1 MGLDFKIRTFVMKK
15 LNLFTMGLMLIHA
28 TGAIADEHSLA
39 KLTDLAGASG
49 FEKSVRDAVKQQWQP
64 SMNRITVDGMGNL
77 IGQYKTNQKGPNVL
91 LMAHMD
97 EVGYMIESITPDGF
111 LKIIPLGGIPSS
123 VIFAQRWMVSTP
135 KGAIL
140 AYSGMDSTH
149 LIDEV
154 KKNQLPKGNAVFLDI
169 GAETKEQAETKFNV
183 RPGLQVTPA
192 SQFSALS
199 ENRFL
204 AKALDDRLG
213 LALIS
218 DVLDSIKNQERPNQ
232 LYAAATVQEEVGLR
246 GASTVYKSTHPDI
259 TINVEVG
266 IADDYPALIAKRKG
280 RIALGK
286 GPTLFVF
293 DRSMIPHQELLN
305 WVLDL
310 AKKNNIQVQL
320 ESEIG
325 YGQDGSKVQSSGSGV
340 PSINI
345 GVPIRYAHQQ
355 AGMFDK
361 RDYDQAV
368 KLVSLIVTHLNQ
380 QVVEQIKAG

>member
-1 MGLDFKIRTFVMKK
+1 MKK
-15 LNLFTMGLMLIHA
+15 SKELMLGLMLISA
-28 TGAIADEHSLA
+28 TASAVADEHSLA

-49 FEKSVRDAVKQQWQP
+49 FEKSVRDVVKQQWQQ
-64 SMNRITVDGMGNL
+64 SMNNLSVDGMGNL
-77 IGQYKTNQKGPNVL
+77 IGQYKLNQKGPNVL

-111 LKIIPLGGIPSS
+111 LKIIPLGGIPAS

-135 KGAIL
+135 QGPIL

-149 LIDEV
+149 LIEEA
-154 KKNQLPKGNAVFLDI
+154 KKNNLPAAHAVFLDI
-169 GAETKEQAETKFNV
+169 GAENKEQAETKFNV

-199 ENRFL
+199 DNRFL

-213 LALIS
+213 LALIG

-246 GASTVYKSTHPDI
+246 GASTVYQSTHPDI

-266 IADDYPALIAKRKG
+266 IADDYPALVAKRKG

-286 GPTLFVF
+286 GPTLFVY

-305 WVLDL
+305 WILDL

-325 YGQDGSKVQSSGSGV
+325 YGQDGSKVQGSGSGV

-355 AGMFDK
+355 AGVFDK

-380 QVVEQIKAG
+380 QVVDQIKAG

>member
-1 MGLDFKIRTFVMKK
+1 MKK

-135 KGAIL
+135 KGPIL

-154 KKNQLPKGNAVFLDI
+154 KKINC
-169 GAETKEQAETKFNV
+169 
-183 RPGLQVTPA
+183 
-192 SQFSALS
+192 
-199 ENRFL
+199 
-204 AKALDDRLG
+204 
-213 LALIS
+213 
-218 DVLDSIKNQERPNQ
+218 
-232 LYAAATVQEEVGLR
+232 LR
-246 GASTVYKSTHPDI
+246 GMRYF
-259 TINVEVG
+259 
-266 IADDYPALIAKRKG
+266 LI
-280 RIALGK
+280 
-286 GPTLFVF
+286 
-293 DRSMIPHQELLN
+293 
-305 WVLDL
+305 
-310 AKKNNIQVQL
+310 
-320 ESEIG
+320 
-325 YGQDGSKVQSSGSGV
+325 
-340 PSINI
+340 
-345 GVPIRYAHQQ
+345 
-355 AGMFDK
+355 
-361 RDYDQAV
+361 
-368 KLVSLIVTHLNQ
+368 
-380 QVVEQIKAG
+380 

>member
-1 MGLDFKIRTFVMKK
+1 MNK
-15 LNLFTMGLMLIHA
+15 LNGLTIGLMLISA
-28 TGAIADEHSLA
+28 TTGAVADEYSLV

-49 FEKSVRDAVKQQWQP
+49 FEKSVRDVVKQQWQQ
-64 SMNRITVDGMGNL
+64 SMSNLTVDGMGNL
-77 IGQYKTNQKGPNVL
+77 IGQYKEDQKGPNVL

-97 EVGYMIESITPDGF
+97 EVGYMVESITPDGF
-111 LKIIPLGGIPSS
+111 LKIIPLGGIPAS

-135 KGAIL
+135 NGPIL

-149 LIDEV
+149 LLEEA
-154 KKNQLPKGNAVFLDI
+154 KKNNLPAANAVFLDI
-169 GAETKEQAETKFNV
+169 GAESKEQAETKFNV

-192 SQFSALS
+192 SQFSPLS

-213 LALIS
+213 LALIG
-218 DVLDSIKNQERPNQ
+218 DVLDSIKNKDRQNQ

-246 GASTVYKSTHPDI
+246 GASTVYQSTHPDI

-266 IADDYPALIAKRKG
+266 IADDYPALVAKRKG

-286 GPTLFVF
+286 GPTLFVY

-305 WVLDL
+305 WILDL
-310 AKKNNIQVQL
+310 AKNNNIQVQL
-320 ESEIG
+320 ESEVG
-325 YGQDGSKVQSSGSGV
+325 YGQDGSKVQGSGSGV

-355 AGMFDK
+355 AGVFDK

-368 KLVSLIVTHLNQ
+368 KLVGLIVTHLNQ
-380 QVVEQIKAG
+380 NIVDKIKEG

>member
-1 MGLDFKIRTFVMKK
+1 MKK
-15 LNLFTMGLMLIHA
+15 LNGLTIGLMLISA
-28 TGAIADEHSLA
+28 TTGAVVDEYSLV

-49 FEKSVRDAVKQQWQP
+49 FEKSVRDLVKQQWQQ
-64 SMNRITVDGMGNL
+64 SMSNLTVDGMGNL
-77 IGQYKTNQKGPNVL
+77 IGQYKEDQKGPHVL

-97 EVGYMIESITPDGF
+97 EVGYMVESITPDGF
-111 LKIIPLGGIPSS
+111 LKIIPLGGIPAS
-123 VIFAQRWMVSTP
+123 VIFAQRWTVSTP
-135 KGAIL
+135 NGPIL

-149 LIDEV
+149 LLEEA
-154 KKNQLPKGNAVFLDI
+154 KKNNLPAANAVFLDI
-169 GAETKEQAETKFNV
+169 GAESKEQAETKFMV

-192 SQFSALS
+192 SQFSPLS

-213 LALIS
+213 LALIG
-218 DVLDSIKNQERPNQ
+218 DVLDSIKNKDRPNQ

-246 GASTVYKSTHPDI
+246 GASTVYQSTHPDI

-266 IADDYPALIAKRKG
+266 IADDYPALVAKRKG

-286 GPTLFVF
+286 GPTLFVY

-305 WVLDL
+305 WILDL
-310 AKKNNIQVQL
+310 AKNNNIQVQL
-320 ESEIG
+320 ESEVG
-325 YGQDGSKVQSSGSGV
+325 YGQDGSKVQGSGSGV

-355 AGMFDK
+355 AGVFDK

-368 KLVSLIVTHLNQ
+368 KLVGLIVTHLNQ
-380 QVVEQIKAG
+380 KVVDKIKEG

>member
-1 MGLDFKIRTFVMKK
+1 MKR
-15 LNLFTMGLMLIHA
+15 LNMLTMGLMLIGA
-28 TGAIADEHSLA
+28 TTGAIADEHSLA

-49 FEKSVRDAVKQQWQP
+49 FEKSVRDVVKQQWQQ
-64 SMNRITVDGMGNL
+64 SMSNLTVDGMGNL
-77 IGQYKTNQKGPNVL
+77 IGQYKVNQKGPNVL

-111 LKIIPLGGIPSS
+111 LKIIPLGGIPAS
-123 VIFAQRWMVSTP
+123 VIFAQRWLVSTP
-135 KGAIL
+135 NGAIL

-149 LIDEV
+149 LLEEA
-154 KKNQLPKGNAVFLDI
+154 KKNNLPLANAVFLDI

-192 SQFSALS
+192 SQFSPLS

-213 LALIS
+213 LALIG
-218 DVLDSIKNQERPNQ
+218 DVLDSIKNQNRPNQ

-246 GASTVYKSTHPDI
+246 GASTVYQSTHPDI

-266 IADDYPALIAKRKG
+266 IADDYPALVAKRKG

-286 GPTLFVF
+286 GPTLFVY

-305 WVLDL
+305 WILDL
-310 AKKNNIQVQL
+310 AQKNNIQVQL

-325 YGQDGSKVQSSGSGV
+325 YGQDGSKVQGSGSGV

-355 AGMFDK
+355 AGVFDK

-380 QVVEQIKAG
+380 QVVDQIKAG

>member
-1 MGLDFKIRTFVMKK
+1 MKK
-15 LNLFTMGLMLIHA
+15 LNGLTIGLMLISA
-28 TGAIADEHSLA
+28 TTGAVADEYSLV

-49 FEKSVRDAVKQQWQP
+49 FEKSVRDLVKQQWQQ
-64 SMNRITVDGMGNL
+64 SMSNLTVDGMGNL
-77 IGQYKTNQKGPNVL
+77 IGQYKEDQKGPHVL

-97 EVGYMIESITPDGF
+97 EVGYMVESITPDGF
-111 LKIIPLGGIPSS
+111 LKIIPLGGIPAS
-123 VIFAQRWMVSTP
+123 VIFAQRWTVSTP
-135 KGAIL
+135 NGPIL

-149 LIDEV
+149 LLEEA
-154 KKNQLPKGNAVFLDI
+154 KKNNLPAANAVFLDI
-169 GAETKEQAETKFNV
+169 GAESKEQAETKFMV

-192 SQFSALS
+192 SQFSPLS

-213 LALIS
+213 LALIG
-218 DVLDSIKNQERPNQ
+218 DVLDSIKNKDRPNQ

-246 GASTVYKSTHPDI
+246 GASTVYQSTHPDI

-266 IADDYPALIAKRKG
+266 IADDYPALVAKRKG

-286 GPTLFVF
+286 GPTLFVY

-305 WVLDL
+305 WILDL
-310 AKKNNIQVQL
+310 AKNNNIQVQL
-320 ESEIG
+320 ESEVG
-325 YGQDGSKVQSSGSGV
+325 YGQDGSKVQGSGSGV

-355 AGMFDK
+355 AGVFDK

-368 KLVSLIVTHLNQ
+368 KLVGLIVTHLNQ
-380 QVVEQIKAG
+380 KVVDKIKEG

>member
-1 MGLDFKIRTFVMKK
+1 
-15 LNLFTMGLMLIHA
+15 MLISA
-28 TGAIADEHSLA
+28 TTGAVVDEYSLV

-49 FEKSVRDAVKQQWQP
+49 FEKSVRDLVKQQWQQ
-64 SMNRITVDGMGNL
+64 SMSNLTVDGMGNL
-77 IGQYKTNQKGPNVL
+77 IGQYKEDQKGPHVL

-97 EVGYMIESITPDGF
+97 EVGYMVESITPDGF
-111 LKIIPLGGIPSS
+111 LKIIPLGGIPAS
-123 VIFAQRWMVSTP
+123 VIFAQRWTVSTP
-135 KGAIL
+135 NGPIL

-149 LIDEV
+149 LLEEA
-154 KKNQLPKGNAVFLDI
+154 KKNNLPAANAVFLDI
-169 GAETKEQAETKFNV
+169 GAESKEQAETKFMV

-192 SQFSALS
+192 SQFSPLS

-213 LALIS
+213 LALIG
-218 DVLDSIKNQERPNQ
+218 DVLDSIKNKDRPNQ

-246 GASTVYKSTHPDI
+246 GASTVYQSTHPDI

-266 IADDYPALIAKRKG
+266 IADDYPALVAKRKG

-286 GPTLFVF
+286 GPTLFVY

-305 WVLDL
+305 WILDL
-310 AKKNNIQVQL
+310 AKNNNIQVQL
-320 ESEIG
+320 ESEVG
-325 YGQDGSKVQSSGSGV
+325 YGQDGSKVQGSGSGV

-355 AGMFDK
+355 AGVFDK

-368 KLVSLIVTHLNQ
+368 KLVGLIVTHLNQ
-380 QVVEQIKAG
+380 KVVDKIKEG